1 MVSSISFHGEKKKK
15 KTCLRMASRS
25 VPETMGRGA
34 EVARSLGRGQVGIT

>member
-1 MVSSISFHGEKKKK
+1 MVSSISFHSEKK

-34 EVARSLGRGQVGIT
+34 EVARSLGRGQVGIP